1 MDGQKSTEDPEASLR
16 SLMGVFLFLKNL
28 IFRYHPSAVVFFFF
42 QLSSFSNFCL
52 FVFLLHNRTI
62 SHGLA
67 STEPGPQDN

>member
-1 MDGQKSTEDPEASLR
+1 MDGLKSTEDPEAYLR
-16 SLMGVFLFLKNL
+16 YLMDFFLFLKNL
-28 IFRYHPSAVVFFFF
+28 IFRYHPSAVDFFF

-52 FVFLLHNRTI
+52 FVFILHNRTI